1 MPRRIVQ
8 KRGTLYLLA
17 RHFFDRFLDRE
28 ALSPGGE
35 PETNIVQLLGFLAV
49 PSAFFIILCQPMVMV
64 RWQLVAVRNF
74 FVSFSMIVMGFVMV
88 FEWDTL
94 FPDRRDYQI
103 LTPLP
108 LPLRTIFVAKVA
120 ALAFFLGIFLLD
132 MNFFGVLMWPSLD
145 GRGNLAWIMGAH
157 LVVVAAAGLWAALAA
172 AAVQGVLITV
182 LSGTLYRRVSVVIQT
197 VLMAVLVMLLF
208 VAPWIGPVIRGLVWK
223 QSPLLYYYPGF
234 WFVGLYERLR
244 PAVGDPTLIRL
255 GHIAT
260 QALGWTAVIFLI
272 TYLPLY
278 RRHAR
283 KTLETPA
290 PSPRGP
296 GRLSRWIASSLDRTI
311 LKQPVQRAVFHFISQ
326 AITRSVK
333 HRLFLATYSGFG
345 AALAILSYDPSGRG
359 LLRLPLTLS
368 FVLVSGLRAAF
379 NFPAELNA
387 NWIYQVSETDYVGQ
401 YLTATRK
408 WIAVCG
414 IFPLF
419 LLLAPVEFA
428 SFPWR
433 VALFHLAY
441 GITLSVLLTEVLF
454 FGLRKVPFTCGYFP
468 GKINMVWLS
477 VIYVLGFTAY
487 SGTMASAES
496 WLIERPAAALAFFI
510 VALVGRTVLARFRE
524 RGVKRTAVL
533 DYVDAGDPEVRTLG
547 LTPQ

>member
-1 MPRRIVQ
+1 M
-8 KRGTLYLLA
+8 YLLA
-17 RHFFDRFLDRE
+17 CHFFDRFFDRE

-35 PETNIVQLLGFLAV
+35 PETNVIQLMGFLAV
-49 PSAFFIILCQPMVMV
+49 PSAFFIILCQPMVLV
-64 RWQLVAVRNF
+64 RWELVAARNF

-88 FEWDTL
+88 FEWDAL

-108 LPLRTIFVAKVA
+108 IPLRTLFVAKMA

-132 MNFFGVLMWPSLD
+132 MNFFGVLMWGSLD
-145 GRGNLAWIMGAH
+145 SRGNLAWIMGAH

-182 LSGTLYRRVSVVIQT
+182 LSGTLFRRVSVVIQT
-197 VLMAVLVMLLF
+197 VLMAVLVMLLI
-208 VAPWIGPVIRGLVWK
+208 VAPWIGPLIRGLVWK
-223 QSPLLYYYPGF
+223 ESPLLYYYPGF

-244 PAVGDPTLIRL
+244 PAVGDPTLIKL
-255 GHIAT
+255 GHFAMH
-260 QALGWTAVIFLI
+260 ALGWTAVIFLL

-283 KTLETPA
+283 KVLETPA
-290 PSPRGP
+290 PSPAGP
-296 GRLSRWIASSLDRTI
+296 GRVSRWIASNLDRTI
-311 LKQPVQRAVFHFISQ
+311 LTQPVQRAVFHFISQ
-326 AITRSVK
+326 AISRSVK

-345 AALAILSYDPSGRG
+345 AAMAILSFDPNGRG

-368 FVLVSGLRAAF
+368 FVLVSALRAAF

-387 NWIYQVSETDYVGQ
+387 NWIYQISETDYLGQ

-419 LLLAPVEFA
+419 LLLAPIELA
-428 SFPWR
+428 NFPWR
-433 VALFHLAY
+433 IALFHLAY

-454 FGLRKVPFTCGYFP
+454 FGFRKVPFTCAHFP
-468 GKINMVWLS
+468 GRINLVWLS

-487 SGTMASAES
+487 SSTMASAEL
-496 WLIERPAAALAFFI
+496 WLMARPAAALAFFI
-510 VALVGRTVLARFRE
+510 FALLAWRALTWFRE
-524 RGVKRTAVL
+524 RDVRRTAVL
-533 DYVDAGDPEVRTLG
+533 DYLDAGDPEVRTLG